1 MNYFKQIEK
10 ENIWVDDSDAL
21 YCTNCDS
28 SFNFLRRRHHCRVCG
43 NIFCYECSNYP
54 LYTNININNNQTIKI
69 EEYLLECLNT
79 KIHKLSNK
87 TKVCAKCYILLNN
100 IKSLAKYIL
109 ILEVLPISLKDINN
123 LLLVNKLWNKTAI
136 FYLLNIRKL
145 NNINIIDYSLKPKS
159 FNILKNNI
167 DFIPG
172 HNNLIKLYIINNN
185 WNIYKKEEIINII
198 KKLETRKY
206 DCSKL
211 QCNIECNEKLTNY
224 DILFILKY
232 TQNIHVKHILLNKL
246 DINNI
251 HIYLPLLIDLIN
263 TDNENDYSITDFIYN
278 KSHKSLKILIE
289 LFFQMFIIIDTSK
302 KSIYSKSLQRIK
314 NNLKTNNNSTYKN
327 LKISIEL
334 INKINNITEY
344 NYEEEI
350 KTINIFIKNETDKNN
365 YFIIPFYKKKI
376 KCISSNVFIK
386 NSNSKPLLL
395 GIIFE
400 DDTTNN
406 ILLKREDIRIDYI
419 IYKIIVFIKYILK
432 YNNISDVNK
441 FCINYEILP
450 INKTSGIIEIVDD
463 AQSLYNIKEKL
474 NLSLQNFI
482 LENNSSRTIND
493 IKDRYIYSYSIY
505 CVITYILG
513 IGDRHLDNIMIKT
526 SGYIFHID
534 YSYCLGFDPKPLS
547 SSIRITQDM
556 IDMIGG
562 INSSGYQKFI
572 CLSNLYFNII
582 RKYTKFISL
591 YLLLFN
597 NIDPLTYNIEFI
609 NNHVKKKF
617 FYSASNKYASNI
629 LNNVIEQSSNDYKY
643 IDFLHYH
650 NKEETVSKAISS
662 IFNDFSSLLNFISFT

>member
-21 YCTNCDS
+21 YCANCDS
-28 SFNFLRRRHHCRVCG
+28 TFNFLRRRHHCRVCG
-43 NIFCYECSNYP
+43 NIFCYECSNYT
-54 LYTNININNNQTIKI
+54 LLTNININNNQTIKI

-79 KIHKLSNK
+79 KINKLFNK
-87 TKVCAKCYILLNN
+87 TKVCTNCYILLNN

-145 NNINIIDYSLKPKS
+145 NNINIIDYSLKSKT

-172 HNNLIKLYIINNN
+172 HSNLIKLYIINNN
-185 WNIYKKEEIINII
+185 WNIYKKDEIISII
-198 KKLETRKY
+198 KNFEIRKHN
-206 DCSKL
+206 CSKL
-211 QCNIECNEKLTNY
+211 QCNIGCNEKLTNY

-232 TQNIHVKHILLNKL
+232 TKNIHVKHILLNKL
-246 DINNI
+246 DINNL

-289 LFFQMFIIIDTSK
+289 LFFLFFIIIDTSK
-302 KSIYSKSLQRIK
+302 KSIYSKSLQLIK

-376 KCISSNVFIK
+376 KSISSNVFIK

-395 GIIFE
+395 KIFFE
-400 DDTTNN
+400 DNTSNN
-406 ILLKREDIRIDYI
+406 ILLKKEDIRIDYI
-419 IYKIIVFIKYILK
+419 IYKIILFIKSILK
-432 YNNISDVNK
+432 YNSISDVYK
-441 FCINYEILP
+441 FCINYEVLP
-450 INKTSGIIEIVDD
+450 INKSSGIIEIVDNSH
-463 AQSLYNIKEKL
+463 SLYNIKEKM
-474 NLSLQNFI
+474 NISLQNYI
-482 LENNSSRTIND
+482 LENNSSKTIND

-505 CVITYILG
+505 CVITFILG
-513 IGDRHLDNIMIKT
+513 IGDRHLDNIMITNK
-526 SGYIFHID
+526 GYIFHID

-572 CLSNLYFNII
+572 CLSNLYYNII

-597 NIDPLTYNIEFI
+597 NINPTIYNKEFI
-609 NNHVKKKF
+609 NNHIKKKF
-617 FYSASNKYASNI
+617 FYSATNNYASNI

-650 NKEETVSKAISS
+650 SKEETVSKALSS
-662 IFNDFSSLLNFISFT
+662 IFDISSYYLYKLIY

>member
-10 ENIWVDDSDAL
+10 ENIWVDDSDVL
-21 YCTNCDS
+21 SCTNCES
-28 SFNFLRRRHHCRVCG
+28 PFSFLLRRHHCRICG

-54 LYTNININNNQTIKI
+54 LLTNINLNINQTIKI
-69 EEYLLECLNT
+69 EDYLLECLNT
-79 KIHKLSNK
+79 KISKHCNK
-87 TKVCAKCYILLNN
+87 TKICAKCYILLNN
-100 IKSLAKYIL
+100 IKKLSKYIL
-109 ILEVLPISLKDINN
+109 ILELLPISFKDINN

-145 NNINIIDYSLKPKS
+145 NNINIIDYSLNSKT

-167 DFIPG
+167 DFISG
-172 HNNLIKLYIINNN
+172 HNNLVKLYIINNN
-185 WNIYKKEEIINII
+185 WDIYNKEEIINII
-198 KKLETRKY
+198 NNLEIKKHV
-206 DCSKL
+206 CSKL
-211 QCNIECNEKLTNY
+211 QCNIDCSEKLTNY

-232 TQNIHVKHILLNKL
+232 TKNINIKHILLNKL
-246 DINNI
+246 NINNI
-251 HIYLPLLIDLIN
+251 NIYLPILIDLIN
-263 TDNENDYSITDFIYN
+263 TDNENDYSITDYIYN
-278 KSHKSLKILIE
+278 NSNKSLNILIE
-289 LFFQMFIIIDTSK
+289 LFFQIFIIIDTSK
-302 KSIYSKSLQRIK
+302 IFIYSKSLQRIK
-314 NNLKTNNNSTYKN
+314 NNLKTNNNSIYKN

-344 NYEEEI
+344 NYKEKI
-350 KTINIFIKNETDKNN
+350 KDINIFIKNEIDKNN

-376 KCISSNVFIK
+376 KSISTNVYVK

-395 GIIFE
+395 EIIFV
-400 DDTTNN
+400 DDTFKN
-406 ILLKREDIRIDYI
+406 ILLKKEDIRIDYT
-419 IYKIIVFIKYILK
+419 IYKIILFIKHILK

-450 INKTSGIIEIVDD
+450 INKSSGIIEIIDNS
-463 AQSLYNIKEKL
+463 QSLYNIKEKL

-482 LENNSSRTIND
+482 LENNYSKTIND

-513 IGDRHLDNIMIKT
+513 IGDRHLDNIMIT
-526 SGYIFHID
+526 NTGYIFHID

-547 SSIRITQDM
+547 SSIRITEDM

-562 INSSGYQKFI
+562 INSSGYKKFI
-572 CLSNLYFNII
+572 YLSNLYFNII
-582 RKYTKFISL
+582 RKYTIFISL

-597 NIDPLTYNIEFI
+597 NIDSTIYNIDFI
-609 NNHVKKKF
+609 NNHIKKKF
-617 FYSASNKYASNI
+617 IYSTSNKDASNI

-650 NKEETVSKAISS
+650 NKEKTVSKAIYSIYDISS
-662 IFNDFSSLLNFISFT
+662 YYLYKLIY

>member
-1 MNYFKQIEK
+1 M
-10 ENIWVDDSDAL
+10 
-21 YCTNCDS
+21 
-28 SFNFLRRRHHCRVCG
+28 R
-43 NIFCYECSNYP
+43 
-54 LYTNININNNQTIKI
+54 
-69 EEYLLECLNT
+69 
-79 KIHKLSNK
+79 
-87 TKVCAKCYILLNN
+87 
-100 IKSLAKYIL
+100 
-109 ILEVLPISLKDINN
+109 
-123 LLLVNKLWNKTAI
+123 
-136 FYLLNIRKL
+136 
-145 NNINIIDYSLKPKS
+145 IITS
-159 FNILKNNI
+159 NNI

-172 HNNLIKLYIINNN
+172 HNNLVKLYIINNN
-185 WNIYKKEEIINII
+185 WNIYKKEQIISII
-198 KKLETRKY
+198 KNLEKKNH

-211 QCNIECNEKLTNY
+211 QCNLECNEKLTNY

-232 TQNIHVKHILLNKL
+232 TQNIDIKHILLNKL

-251 HIYLPLLIDLIN
+251 DIFLPLLIDLIN
-263 TDNENDYSITDFIYN
+263 TDNDDDYSITDFIYN
-278 KSHKSLKILIE
+278 KSKKSIKILIE
-289 LFFQMFIIIDTSK
+289 LFFQMFIIIDTSN

-314 NNLKTNNNSTYKN
+314 NNLKNNNNSIYKN

-334 INKINNITEY
+334 INKINNITET

-350 KTINIFIKNETDKNN
+350 NNINIFIKKETDKNN

-376 KCISSNVFIK
+376 KSISTNVYVK

-395 GIIFE
+395 EIIFE
-400 DDTTNN
+400 NNTTSN

-419 IYKIIVFIKYILK
+419 IYKIILFIKYILN
-432 YNNISDVNK
+432 YNSVSDVNN
-441 FCINYEILP
+441 FCINYEVLP
-450 INKTSGIIEIVDD
+450 INKSSGIIEIVNN

-474 NLSLQNFI
+474 NISLQNYI
-482 LENNSSRTIND
+482 LENNSSKTIND

-513 IGDRHLDNIMIKT
+513 IGDRHLDNIMIT
-526 SGYIFHID
+526 NTGYIFHID

-562 INSSGYQKFI
+562 INSSGYDKFI
-572 CLSNLYFNII
+572 CLSNIYFNII

-597 NIDPLTYNIEFI
+597 NIDPLIYNIEFI
-609 NNHVKKKF
+609 NNHIKKKF

-650 NKEETVSKAISS
+650 NKEKTVSKAISS
-662 IFNDFSSLLNFISFT
+662 IFNDLFNFINFS

>member
-10 ENIWVDDSDAL
+10 ENIWVDDTDAL
-21 YCTNCDS
+21 SCSNCNS
-28 SFNFLRRRHHCRVCG
+28 AFNFLLRRHHCRVCG

-54 LYTNININNNQTIKI
+54 LFTNININNNQTIKI

-79 KIHKLSNK
+79 EIHKHSNK
-87 TKVCAKCYILLNN
+87 TKVCANCYILLNN
-100 IKSLAKYIL
+100 IRSLAKYIL
-109 ILEVLPISLKDINN
+109 VLELLPISLKHINN
-123 LLLVNKLWNKTAI
+123 LLLVNKLWNKTVI
-136 FYLLNIRKL
+136 FYLLNIKKL
-145 NNINIIDYSLKPKS
+145 KNINIVDCLLKPKT

-172 HNNLIKLYIINNN
+172 HNNLVNLYIINNN

-198 KKLETRKY
+198 KNLEKKNH

-211 QCNIECNEKLTNY
+211 QCNLECNEKLTNY

-232 TQNIHVKHILLNKL
+232 TQNINLKHILLNKL

-251 HIYLPLLIDLIN
+251 DIFLPLLIDLIN
-263 TDNENDYSITDFIYN
+263 TDNDDDYSITDFIYN
-278 KSHKSLKILIE
+278 KSKKSIKILIE
-289 LFFQMFIIIDTSK
+289 LFFQIFIIIDTSN

-314 NNLKTNNNSTYKN
+314 NNLKNNNNSIYKN

-334 INKINNITEY
+334 INKINNITES

-350 KTINIFIKNETDKNN
+350 NNINIFIKEETDKNN

-376 KCISSNVFIK
+376 KSISTNVYVK

-395 GIIFE
+395 EIIFE
-400 DDTTNN
+400 DNTTSN

-419 IYKIIVFIKYILK
+419 IYKIILFIKYILK
-432 YNNISDVNK
+432 YNSVSDVNN
-441 FCINYEILP
+441 FCINYEVLP
-450 INKTSGIIEIVDD
+450 INKLSGIIEIVNN

-474 NLSLQNFI
+474 NISLQNYI
-482 LENNSSRTIND
+482 LENNSSKTIND

-513 IGDRHLDNIMIKT
+513 VGDRHLDNIMIT
-526 SGYIFHID
+526 NTGYIFHID

-562 INSSGYQKFI
+562 INSSGYKKFI

-597 NIDPLTYNIEFI
+597 NIDPFIYNIEFI
-609 NNHVKKKF
+609 NNHIKKKF

-650 NKEETVSKAISS
+650 NKEKTVSKAISS
-662 IFNDFSSLLNFISFT
+662 IFNDLFNFINFS

>member
-10 ENIWVDDSDAL
+10 ENIWVDDTDAL
-21 YCTNCDS
+21 LCSICKSEFT
-28 SFNFLRRRHHCRVCG
+28 FLLRKHHCRVCG
-43 NIFCYECSNYP
+43 NIFCYECSKYP
-54 LYTNININNNQTIKI
+54 LFTNININNNQTIKI

-79 KIHKLSNK
+79 EIYKHLNK
-87 TKVCAKCYILLNN
+87 TKVCANCYILLNN
-100 IKSLAKYIL
+100 IRSLAKYIL
-109 ILEVLPISLKDINN
+109 VLELLPISLKYINN

-136 FYLLNIRKL
+136 FYLLNIRNL
-145 NNINIIDYSLKPKS
+145 NNINIVDYLLKPKT

-172 HNNLIKLYIINNN
+172 HNNLVKLYIINNN
-185 WNIYKKEEIINII
+185 WDIYKKAEIINII
-198 KKLETRKY
+198 NNLEKKNHN
-206 DCSKL
+206 CSKL
-211 QCNIECNEKLTNY
+211 QCKLDCNEKLTNY

-232 TQNIHVKHILLNKL
+232 IQNIDVKNILLNKL
-246 DINNI
+246 DITNI
-251 HIYLPLLIDLIN
+251 DIYLPLLIDLIN
-263 TDNENDYSITDFIYN
+263 IDNDNDYSITDFIYN
-278 KSHKSLKILIE
+278 KSKKSIKILIE
-289 LFFQMFIIIDTSK
+289 LFFQMFIIIDTSN

-314 NNLKTNNNSTYKN
+314 NNLKNNNNSIYKN

-350 KTINIFIKNETDKNN
+350 KNINIFIKNETDKNN

-376 KCISSNVFIK
+376 KYISNNIYIK

-395 GIIFE
+395 EIIFK
-400 DDTTNN
+400 DNTTSN
-406 ILLKREDIRIDYI
+406 ILLKKEDIRIDYI
-419 IYKIIVFIKYILK
+419 IYKIILFIKYILN
-432 YNNISDVNK
+432 YNSISDINN

-450 INKTSGIIEIVDD
+450 INKTSGIIEIVNK

-474 NLSLQNFI
+474 NISLQNYI
-482 LENNSSRTIND
+482 LENNSSKTIND
-493 IKDRYIYSYSIY
+493 IRDRYIYSYSIY

-513 IGDRHLDNIMIKT
+513 IGDRHLDNIMIT
-526 SGYIFHID
+526 NTGYIFHID

-562 INSSGYQKFI
+562 INSSGYDKFI
-572 CLSNLYFNII
+572 CISNLYFNII
-582 RKYTKFISL
+582 RKYTKSISL

-597 NIDPLTYNIEFI
+597 NIDPLIYNIEFI
-609 NNHVKKKF
+609 NNHIKKKL

-629 LNNVIEQSSNDYKY
+629 LNNVIKQSSNDYKY

-650 NKEETVSKAISS
+650 NKEKTVSKAISS
-662 IFNDFSSLLNFISFT
+662 IFNELFNFINFS